1 VRLDAV
7 VRVKRTLGPT
17 LIARQNLQ
25 YAANLKGSPTLALA
39 DAVAEVQATARELL
53 PPGYR
58 VDMQGEARELARG
71 GGQAVFI
78 FGLASLL
85 LYMILA
91 SQFNSF
97 AQPAIIML
105 AEPLAVVGGLLLL
118 WLSGHTLN
126 VYSMIGLI
134 LLIGLVAKNSILLVD
149 VTNQF
154 RAAGHAVDDAL
165 RASCPLRLR
174 PVLMTS
180 LTVILAM
187 LPAALGLG
195 AGAETN
201 GPLAVAVIG
210 GMISSTLL
218 TLAVVP
224 AAYSLL
230 ENRRQAQ

>member
-1 VRLDAV
+1 MRRASW
-7 VRVKRTLGPT
+7 R
-17 LIARQNLQ
+17 AR
-25 YAANLKGSPTLALA
+25 
-39 DAVAEVQATARELL
+39 R
-53 PPGYR
+53 
-58 VDMQGEARELARG
+58 
-71 GGQAVFI
+71 QAVFI

-154 RAAGHAVDDAL
+154 RAAGHAVDDA
-165 RASCPLRLR
+165 CG
-174 PVLMTS
+174 PV
-180 LTVILAM
+180 A
-187 LPAALGLG
+187 PCGCA
-195 AGAETN
+195 
-201 GPLAVAVIG
+201 
-210 GMISSTLL
+210 
-218 TLAVVP
+218 
-224 AAYSLL
+224 
-230 ENRRQAQ
+230 RC

>member
-1 VRLDAV
+1 
-7 VRVKRTLGPT
+7 
-17 LIARQNLQ
+17 
-25 YAANLKGSPTLALA
+25 
-39 DAVAEVQATARELL
+39 
-53 PPGYR
+53 
-58 VDMQGEARELARG
+58 MQGEARELAR

-134 LLIGLVAKNSILLVD
+134 LLIGLVAKNSILLVTSPNSFGQPVMLSMMPCGPVAPAAAPGAD
-149 VTNQF
+149 DFADGDPGHAASGTGPGRRRRNQW
-154 RAAGHAVDDAL
+154 AAGRGGDWWHDQFHAA
-165 RASCPLRLR
+165 P
-174 PVLMTS
+174 
-180 LTVILAM
+180 
-187 LPAALGLG
+187 
-195 AGAETN
+195 
-201 GPLAVAVIG
+201 
-210 GMISSTLL
+210 
-218 TLAVVP
+218 LAVVP